1 MPAVF
6 IHNHQSSVINSQY
19 AVALNRCG
27 FIIFVTMRVLIYGAG
42 AVGLGLASCL
52 LKSGSEVCLIARPD
66 SVRQLRQGGLSRTGI
81 FGRFHAEP
89 GSFTAEQSLDEIRKT
104 AFDFILV
111 CVKSFDSALSAENL
125 SRHPGFFGQNT
136 KIVLCQNGWGNAEKF
151 TAHFPKER
159 IYSARVIT
167 GFTRRKPN
175 EVEITV
181 HADAIHIGSLF
192 GCDLACV
199 EPLAKAIAEGS
210 IPAETIPDIEKDLW
224 AKMLYNCALNPLGAI
239 LDVPYGA
246 LAEDTY
252 SRDLMNRI
260 IEEVF
265 AVMTAAGFRTHWSS
279 PDGFLKIFY
288 DKLVPDTA
296 RHKSSTLQDIA
307 AGRRTEI
314 DSLTGEVLAL
324 AEKCRIDVAYN
335 RAVYAIIKFVEARR
349 AV

>member
-1 MPAVF
+1 
-6 IHNHQSSVINSQY
+6 
-19 AVALNRCG
+19 
-27 FIIFVTMRVLIYGAG
+27 MRVLIYGAG
-42 AVGLGLASCL
+42 AVGLGVASSL
-52 LKSGSEVCLIARPD
+52 LKSREEVCLLARPD
-66 SVRQLRQGGLSRTGI
+66 TVCELRQGGLNRAGI
-81 FGRFHAEP
+81 FGQFHAEP
-89 GSFTAEQSLDEIRKT
+89 SSFAAYQSLDEIGNT
-104 AFDFILV
+104 TFDFILV
-111 CVKSFDSALSAENL
+111 CVKSFDSAEAAKDL
-125 SRHPGFFGQNT
+125 SRHSDIFGQNT

-151 TAHFPKER
+151 AVYFPKER

-199 EPLAKAIAEGS
+199 EPLAKAIAAGS

-239 LDVPYGA
+239 LDVPYGS
-246 LAEDTY
+246 LAENTY
-252 SRDLMNRI
+252 SRDLMNHI

-265 AVMTAAGFRTHWSS
+265 AVMTAAGFRTHW
-279 PDGFLKIFY
+279 PCADGFLKIFY

-296 RHKSSTLQDIA
+296 KHKSSTLQDIA
-307 AGRRTEI
+307 AGKKTEI
-314 DSLTGEVLAL
+314 DSLTGEVLVL
-324 AEKCRIDVAYN
+324 AEKHHIDVAYN

-349 AV
+349 TG